1 MFISSHRKTRRM
13 LNIEGPNF
21 GIKLKKENK
30 GQKDMKNYEVQ
41 QTCK

>member
-1 MFISSHRKTRRM
+1 MFISSNRIRRRM
-13 LNIEGPNF
+13 LKHRTLKF

-30 GQKDMKNYEVQ
+30 DQKDMKNYEVQ